1 MYRISFDT
9 RTSRFIVQ
17 VLRFGLFWATCR
29 SKLADDDLQFE
40 TYVEARKWVTSIG
53 LNRAYP
59 EQPSKADYEHSAHL
73 PRVDWRAC
81 AVYD

>member
-17 VLRFGLFWATCR
+17 ILRFGLFWTTCR
-29 SKLADDDLQFE
+29 SKLADDDWQFE
-40 TYVEARKWVTSIG
+40 TYAEARNWVTSIG

>member
-17 VLRFGLFWATCR
+17 VLRFGLFWVTCR
-29 SKLADDDLQFE
+29 SKLDHDWQFE
-40 TYVEARKWVTSIG
+40 TYGEARNWVKSIG
-53 LNRAYP
+53 LDRAYL
-59 EQPSKADYEHSAHL
+59 EQPSRVDYKHSAHL

-81 AVYD
+81 SAYD